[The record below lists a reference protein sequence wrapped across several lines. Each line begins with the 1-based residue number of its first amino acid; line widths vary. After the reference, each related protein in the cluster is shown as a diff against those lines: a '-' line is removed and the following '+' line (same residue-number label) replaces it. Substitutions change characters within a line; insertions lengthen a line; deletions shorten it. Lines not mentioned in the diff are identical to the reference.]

1 MQTSNH
7 PLSMDQTAATSG
19 NISRGAERCCISNLR
34 NLSMKPLGPGK
45 HSWKVLQTT
54 WNMWL
59 ERPPGR
65 WCFSSQTLGR
75 YLPAVPRNC
84 YICQLL
90 LPGFPGFPDES
101 LWITGEVVS
110 NCRHSICS
118 SGFTKNHSNN
128 KKSRRMTCSPEF
140 PPDHRPELPSFTL
153 EPHFDDGRCTL
164 ESTVEPATR
173 PKMILGSTK
182 CYSSLDWFKGKSGN
196 HGFHH

>member
-128 KKSRRMTCSPEF
+128 KKSRRMTC
-140 PPDHRPELPSFTL
+140 HMKFTKNDMFSQIPTRSQPGIAKL
-153 EPHFDDGRCTL
+153 HIG
-164 ESTVEPATR
+164 ATFWR
-173 PKMILGSTK
+173 WPLHSWVHCWARDTAKNDPRLNEMLQFIGLV
-182 CYSSLDWFKGKSGN
+182 
-196 HGFHH
+196 